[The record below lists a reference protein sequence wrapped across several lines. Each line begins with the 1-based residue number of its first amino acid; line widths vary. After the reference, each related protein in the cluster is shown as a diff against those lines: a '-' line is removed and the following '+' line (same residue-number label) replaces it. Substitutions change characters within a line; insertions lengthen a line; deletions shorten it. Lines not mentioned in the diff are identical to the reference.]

1 MTGQKGNSE
10 GVTLIEL
17 VAAMAIISIL
27 MTGIIPLSQVSYK
40 RSQEIELKQNLRII
54 RSAIDEYKKA
64 VDDGKISKD
73 AQASGYPET
82 LEVLVEGVLLKG
94 PVPRKIKF
102 LRRIPKDP
110 MTPDGTW
117 SLRSYSDD
125 HDSDI
130 WGGQDVYDVYSKSE
144 KQAIDGTFYRNW

>member
-1 MTGQKGNSE
+1 MTTK
-10 GVTLIEL
+10 
-17 VAAMAIISIL
+17 
-27 MTGIIPLSQVSYK
+27 SYK
-40 RSQEIELKQNLRII
+40 KIC
-54 RSAIDEYKKA
+54 ADFKKA